1 MDSGSRGPALLRRRL
16 EPGQQ
21 VTPVASL
28 GSALGPRPSSTSLA
42 GSQVAERGP
51 GHAPRWQTAAARPRG
66 ARRNVR
72 TDVRPALRPAGGS
85 RSPEHSRAAPGIGT
99 VVSARARPHRGG
111 GPGRGAGWPDSD
123 RRGRR
128 PPWLRALA
136 RPAALR
142 RCHAPCDKPASRSG
156 REARPSAGAVRPA
169 GGNRRSPRSLPPAS
183 GAQDQP
189 QAPVSHCE
197 TVRERSAQVCL
208 PWDTWVCLPGR
219 GERRRAEPPNGSARL
234 RGRAR
239 RGSSWRGVP
248 AGSPTGDSPGP
259 VPEAPVGT
267 PRGSPRGACPGR
279 RDITLAIV
287 LGSGI
292 FPRPSSLPFR
302 RPQMSPF
309 GESYHFLNAV
319 EACLGCPP
327 HPGPATLSEPAEE
340 SLVGYG
346 HRRLQSV
353 LVLCRVT
360 SAFLR
365 KRRRLAH
372 LSNAKR
378 GSCLS

>member
-1 MDSGSRGPALLRRRL
+1 M
-16 EPGQQ
+16 E
-21 VTPVASL
+21 
-28 GSALGPRPSSTSLA
+28 
-42 GSQVAERGP
+42 
-51 GHAPRWQTAAARPRG
+51 
-66 ARRNVR
+66 
-72 TDVRPALRPAGGS
+72 
-85 RSPEHSRAAPGIGT
+85 AAPGAGRDGQT
-99 VVSARARPHRGG
+99 RTGEADVRLGSGLSPAPRLCAAATRHVTSQRP
-111 GPGRGAGWPDSD
+111 D
-123 RRGRR
+123 
-128 PPWLRALA
+128 L
-136 RPAALR
+136 
-142 RCHAPCDKPASRSG
+142 
-156 REARPSAGAVRPA
+156 AVRPA
-169 GGNRRSPRSLPPAS
+169 RRQVLCVLRVGTGAAPGASRPRLGRRTSRRPLCHTARRCVRGVLRSACPGTPGCAFPDEESGGERSPPTE
-183 GAQDQP
+183 AQG
-189 QAPVSHCE
+189 C
-197 TVRERSAQVCL
+197 
-208 PWDTWVCLPGR
+208 
-219 GERRRAEPPNGSARL
+219 
-234 RGRAR
+234 

-248 AGSPTGDSPGP
+248 TGSPTGDSPGP

>member
-1 MDSGSRGPALLRRRL
+1 M
-16 EPGQQ
+16 E
-21 VTPVASL
+21 
-28 GSALGPRPSSTSLA
+28 
-42 GSQVAERGP
+42 
-51 GHAPRWQTAAARPRG
+51 
-66 ARRNVR
+66 
-72 TDVRPALRPAGGS
+72 
-85 RSPEHSRAAPGIGT
+85 AAPG
-99 VVSARARPHRGG
+99 A
-111 GPGRGAGWPDSD
+111 GRDGQTRTGEADVRLGSGLSPAPRLCAAATRHVTS
-123 RRGRR
+123 RR
-128 PPWLRALA
+128 PDL
-136 RPAALR
+136 
-142 RCHAPCDKPASRSG
+142 
-156 REARPSAGAVRPA
+156 AVRPA
-169 GGNRRSPRSLPPAS
+169 RRQVLCVLRVGTGAAPGASRPRLGRRTSHRPLCHTARRCVRGVLRSACPGTPGCAFPDEESGGERSPPME
-183 GAQDQP
+183 AQG
-189 QAPVSHCE
+189 C
-197 TVRERSAQVCL
+197 
-208 PWDTWVCLPGR
+208 
-219 GERRRAEPPNGSARL
+219 
-234 RGRAR
+234 

-248 AGSPTGDSPGP
+248 AGSPTGDSLGP